1 MSAQAGLSRR
11 SIFFLVVLLVLFSA
25 CSATAYGLWRLR
37 AERVDRQ
44 LEAAAMTAR
53 AFENHLTQSLNVI
66 DSSLVSLAAEG
77 AERASLPQVLR
88 HAPYLR
94 SVAVLDAQDRIW
106 RSTDHRN
113 LHIQLSRSDFRPAA
127 PRPLEVLRAGH
138 IVSGRDFYEAG
149 PMGSSAPVVSFIP
162 VARDVRLDDARWL
175 TVVASVNTDYFLN
188 FYSAHISP
196 EQGVVELRD
205 YDGRLLLSTD
215 DKEVP
220 GSLRPDDD
228 LTSRLA
234 ETEVG
239 QFEERDTDSRVMLT
253 AYRASRAYP
262 FVLSVRLDKGQALA
276 VWQQEAKRTG
286 AIVAVALLAAL
297 ALAGLYFMRFE
308 RLARERE
315 SERARLRIAA
325 IAFESQEGM
334 VVTNADVEVLQVNKA
349 FTAITG
355 FRAEDVIGQYM
366 NFMKSGMHDADFYA
380 AIRGSLASLGAW
392 SGEILN
398 KHRDGSIHP
407 HFLTITAVRGDDGQA
422 THYVGTLTDI
432 TERKSAEI
440 DLRIAA
446 IAFESQEG
454 MFIADADRIILK
466 VNRAF
471 TEITGYSEDEA
482 IGQTPHLLHS
492 GRHAR
497 EFYANMY
504 ASLETTGAWQGEIW
518 NRRKSGE
525 IFPEWLTITV
535 VRDANGRVSHYVAA
549 LTDITLRKEAE
560 YEIKNL
566 AFYDPLTRLPNRRLL
581 LDRLKHALAI
591 LARSQRQGALLFI
604 DLDNFKTL
612 NDTFGHDMGDLLLQ
626 HVAQR
631 LSGCIREG
639 DTVARLGGD
648 EFVVL
653 LDDLR
658 PGRQDAATQARIVAD
673 KILSNLDEPYD
684 LAGHDYHCTPSI
696 GITLIADSDSS
707 CDELMKRADL
717 ALYGAKAAGR
727 NTVRFFDPEMQE
739 AVSSRAA
746 LEKDLRIGL
755 QQAQF
760 LLHYQP
766 QVNEQGTI
774 IGAEALVRWQHP
786 QLGMVAPGSFISL
799 AEETGLILPL
809 GQWVLE
815 TACRQLACW
824 AAMPGREHIEIAVN
838 VSVRQF
844 RQPDFVDQ
852 VEEVLA
858 RTAADPHKLKLELTE
873 SLMLN
878 DVEEVVAKMA
888 ALRSRGIRF
897 SLDDF
902 GTGYSSLAYLRR
914 LPLDQLKIDKA
925 FVDDVQANSNDAVIA
940 RSIVALARNLGL
952 NVIAEGVET
961 PEQHQFLARQGCL
974 AYQGYLFSRPLPI
987 DEFERFLDEWGA
999 ANIIRHRA

>member
-1 MSAQAGLSRR
+1 MSAQASFSRR
-11 SIFFLVVLLVLFSA
+11 SIFCLVVLVVVLSA

-37 AERVDRQ
+37 AERIDHQ

-66 DSSLVSLAAEG
+66 ERSLMSLAIEG
-77 AERASLPQVLR
+77 VAPASLSQALR

-94 SVAVLDAQDRIW
+94 SVAVLDTEERIA
-106 RSTDHRN
+106 RSTDPRN
-113 LHIQLSRSDFRPAA
+113 LGIRLPRADFRPEAA
-127 PRPLEVLRAGH
+127 RPLDVLRAGPV
-138 IVSGRDFYEAG
+138 VSGRDFYDASPVG
-149 PMGSSAPVVSFIP
+149 ASAPVVSFIP
-162 VARDVRLDDARWL
+162 VARDVRLDDAHWM

-188 FYSAHISP
+188 FYGAHISP
-196 EQGVVELRD
+196 EQGVVELRG

-215 DKEVP
+215 ENALP
-220 GSLRPDDD
+220 GSLRPGDD
-228 LTSRLA
+228 LPIRLA
-234 ETEVG
+234 ATEVG
-239 QFEERDTDSRVMLT
+239 QFEEQGADGRAMLT

-262 FVLSVRLDKGQALA
+262 FVLSVRFDKERVLA
-276 VWQQEAKRTG
+276 VWHQEALRTATIVG
-286 AIVAVALLAAL
+286 AVLLVALT
-297 ALAGLYFMRFE
+297 LAGLYFMRFE

-315 SERARLRIAA
+315 AERARLRIAA

-334 VVTNADVEVLQVNKA
+334 VVTNEDVEVLQVNKA

-355 FRAEDVIGQYM
+355 FRAEEVIGQYM

-380 AIRGSLASLGAW
+380 ALRTSLASTGAW

-407 HFLTITAVRGDDGQA
+407 HFLTITAVYGDDGRT

-432 TERKSAEI
+432 TERKRAEI

-454 MFIADADRIILK
+454 MFIADADRVILK

-471 TEITGYSEDEA
+471 TEITGYGEDEA
-482 IGQTPHLLHS
+482 IGQTPRLLRS
-492 GRHAR
+492 GRHDN
-497 EFYANMY
+497 EFYAGMY
-504 ASLETTGAWQGEIW
+504 ASLETTGTWQGEIW

-535 VRDANGRVSHYVAA
+535 VRDTAGRISHYVSA

-581 LDRLKHALAI
+581 LDRLKHVLAT
-591 LARSQRQGALLFI
+591 LGRSQRQGALLFI

-612 NDTFGHDMGDLLLQ
+612 NDSFGHDMGDLLLQ

-631 LSGCIREG
+631 LSACVRES

-673 KILSNLDEPYD
+673 KIQQNLDEPYD
-684 LAGHDYHCTPSI
+684 LAGHDYRCTPSI
-696 GITLIADSDSS
+696 GITLIVDADCS
-707 CDELMKRADL
+707 CEDLMKRADL

-727 NTVRFFDPEMQE
+727 DTIRFFDPEMQE

-755 QQAQF
+755 QEQQF
-760 LLHYQP
+760 LLYYQP
-766 QVNEQGTI
+766 QVDDRGSV
-774 IGAEALVRWQHP
+774 IGAEALVRWRHP
-786 QLGMVAPGSFISL
+786 SLGLVAPGTFIPL

-824 AAMPGREHIEIAVN
+824 AAVPGREHIEIAVN

-844 RQPDFVDQ
+844 HQPDFVAQ
-852 VEEVLA
+852 VEDVLA
-858 RTAADPHKLKLELTE
+858 RTAADPRRLKLELTE
-873 SLMLN
+873 SLML
-878 DVEEVVAKMA
+878 DDLEEVIAKMA

-925 FVDDVQANSNDAVIA
+925 FVHDLQVNPNDAVIA

-961 PEQHQFLARQGCL
+961 SEQHQFLVRQGCP
-974 AYQGYLFSRPLPI
+974 AYQGYLFSAPLPI
-987 DEFERFLDEWGA
+987 DEFERFLGGW
-999 ANIIRHRA
+999 NVSSIIRQRA

>member
-1 MSAQAGLSRR
+1 MSAQAGFSRR
-11 SIFFLVVLLVLFSA
+11 SIFLLVVLVVLLSA

-37 AERVDRQ
+37 AERVDHQ

-53 AFENHLTQSLNVI
+53 GFENHLTQSLNVI
-66 DSSLVSLAAEG
+66 ERSLVSLAVEG
-77 AERASLPQVLR
+77 VGPASLPQALR

-94 SVAVLDAQDRIW
+94 SVAVVDAQERIA
-106 RSTDHRN
+106 RSTDPRN
-113 LHIQLSRSDFRPAA
+113 LGIRVPRADFRPAA
-127 PRPLEVLRAGH
+127 ADPLEVLRAGP
-138 IVSGRDFYEAG
+138 IVSGRDFYDASPAG
-149 PMGSSAPVVSFIP
+149 ASAPVVSFIP
-162 VARDVRLDDARWL
+162 VARDVRLDDTRWM

-188 FYSAHISP
+188 FYSAHINP
-196 EQGVVELRD
+196 EQGVVELRG

-215 DKEVP
+215 EKAVP

-228 LTSRLA
+228 LVRRLA
-234 ETEVG
+234 DTEVG
-239 QFEERDTDSRVMLT
+239 QFEERDAAGRTMLT

-262 FVLSVRLDKGQALA
+262 FVLCVRLDKEQALA
-276 VWQQEAKRTG
+276 VWQQEALRTG
-286 AIVAVALLAAL
+286 AIVAVVLLAAL
-297 ALAGLYFMRFE
+297 TLAGLYFMRFE

-334 VVTNADVEVLQVNKA
+334 VVTNAAVEVLQVNKA

-355 FRAEDVIGQYM
+355 FRAEEVIGQYM

-380 AIRGSLASLGAW
+380 AVRTSLAGTGAW

-398 KHRDGSIHP
+398 KHKDGSIHP
-407 HFLTITAVRGDDGQA
+407 HYLTITAVHGDDGQT

-432 TERKSAEI
+432 TERKRAEV

-454 MFIADADRIILK
+454 MFIADANRVILK

-471 TEITGYSEDEA
+471 TRITGYGEDEA
-482 IGQTPHLLHS
+482 IGQTPRLLRS
-492 GRHAR
+492 GHHDSG
-497 EFYANMY
+497 FYAEMY
-504 ASLETTGAWQGEIW
+504 ASLETTGTWQGEVW

-535 VRDANGRVSHYVAA
+535 VRDGAGRISHYVSA

-566 AFYDPLTRLPNRRLL
+566 AFYDPLTHLPNRRLL
-581 LDRLKHALAI
+581 LDRLKHVLSS
-591 LARSQRQGALLFI
+591 LGRSQRQGALLFI

-631 LSGCIREG
+631 LSGCVREG

-653 LDDLR
+653 LDDLH
-658 PGRQDAATQARIVAD
+658 PGRPDAATQARIVAD
-673 KILSNLDEPYD
+673 KIQKNLDEPYD
-684 LAGHDYHCTPSI
+684 LIGHDYHCTPSI
-696 GITLIADSDSS
+696 GITLIDAADSS
-707 CDELMKRADL
+707 CEELMKRADL

-727 NTVRFFDPEMQE
+727 DTIRFFDPEMQE

-766 QVNEQGTI
+766 QVDEHGVV

-786 QLGMVAPGSFISL
+786 GLGMVAPGSFIPL

-815 TACRQLACW
+815 TACRQLASW
-824 AAMPGREHIEIAVN
+824 AAAPGRAHIEIAVN

-844 RQPDFVDQ
+844 RQPDFVAQ
-852 VEEVLA
+852 VEAVLA
-858 RTAADPHKLKLELTE
+858 RTAADPHRLKLELTE

-878 DVEEVVAKMA
+878 DLEEVVAKMA

-925 FVDDVQANSNDAVIA
+925 FVHDVQANANDAVIA

-961 PEQHQFLARQGCL
+961 HEQHQFLIRQGCP

-987 DEFERFLDEWGA
+987 DEFEQFLDAWGA
-999 ANIIRHRA
+999 ANIVRHRA